1 MRKCTIAL
9 FTVLL
14 PAVCCAQ
21 GKFLD
26 VVVVQVRGDQTV
38 LFDALARKM
47 ADANRKAKDK
57 GDFWIAYQD
66 YYGTS
71 GRTYFVAPRAKLDDV
86 TQAEG
91 KFLGAIKE
99 YTGIAPDK
107 FFADFART
115 QADSRTEL
123 NTRRWDLSYNVP
135 KDPAEMIN
143 LTASVRFIRLVT
155 LSVKPGRTPAVEK
168 QLAGLKE
175 AMENASV
182 KVPGFVSQ
190 SFAGSPGV
198 VFRLAGFASSLA
210 EFENRPT
217 AQTVLGESGYDA
229 FSRASAE
236 NLDAVEY
243 RILRVVPEWS
253 NPPKEVADADPAFWR
268 PKPPSASKPK
278 AEAQKAGT

>member
-91 KFLGAIKE
+91 SLQRRHVSAGEKLG
-99 YTGIAPDK
+99 TSGIANGSWHLHLGLLLDGHV
-107 FFADFART
+107 D
-115 QADSRTEL
+115 QDD
-123 NTRRWDLSYNVP
+123 WDYILHE
-135 KDPAEMIN
+135 DE
-143 LTASVRFIRLVT
+143 VR
-155 LSVKPGRTPAVEK
+155 A
-168 QLAGLKE
+168 
-175 AMENASV
+175 
-182 KVPGFVSQ
+182 
-190 SFAGSPGV
+190 
-198 VFRLAGFASSLA
+198 
-210 EFENRPT
+210 
-217 AQTVLGESGYDA
+217 VLGGY
-229 FSRASAE
+229 R
-236 NLDAVEY
+236 NGQHL
-243 RILRVVPEWS
+243 
-253 NPPKEVADADPAFWR
+253 
-268 PKPPSASKPK
+268 
-278 AEAQKAGT
+278 